1 MQEPWRELPRGFYH
15 LADGAG
21 EDEAYVQFHG
31 RPPIPLSQ
39 ELLGTLNHQV
49 ADVPAL
55 HHEGHG
61 RWYSHLSPW

>member
-49 ADVPAL
+49 ADEFRGMGPL
-55 HHEGHG
+55 ENREKTGG
-61 RWYSHLSPW
+61 